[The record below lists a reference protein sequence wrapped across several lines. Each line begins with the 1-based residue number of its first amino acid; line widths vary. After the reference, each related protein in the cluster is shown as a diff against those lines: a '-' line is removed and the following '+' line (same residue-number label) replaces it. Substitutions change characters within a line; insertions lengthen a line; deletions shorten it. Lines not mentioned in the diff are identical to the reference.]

1 MVTTQTGRVANINL
15 KAAMADEKANSFEL
29 GCSSTTQGRTGGK
42 TIMATGSQGGGG
54 GLHQH
59 PSMTLR

>member
-1 MVTTQTGRVANINL
+1 MFPTGRVANI
-15 KAAMADEKANSFEL
+15 KAALADEKANSYEL
-29 GCSSTTQGRTGGK
+29 GCSSTAQSRPGGK
-42 TIMATGSQGGGG
+42 AIMASGSQGGGG